1 MGRPLAQRRA
11 RGPRDALA
19 SPIVAKPFRVYVC
32 SDIHA
37 SERTWRKFLN
47 AMKANVYR
55 ADAALI
61 AGDLTGKALVPVVR
75 SDSAPASWSAT
86 VLGQKRIA
94 RNEAELAE
102 LERSIADLGYYSVVV
117 TATERQA
124 MEADPA
130 LVKARFREQIVARL
144 RAWLALASERLE
156 GSGVPVYLMPGN
168 DDEFDIDPILAESTY
183 CRNVN
188 EQVIE
193 LTPWH
198 QLVSMGWSSPTP
210 WSTPRELPEE
220 EFLDRLSGLLQGV
233 RDPRKTVMMTHVPP
247 YDSGLD
253 TAPLL
258 SPDLRPQVTAGDL
271 MRGPVGSTGVRAAIE
286 QFRPVL
292 GVHGHIHESGG
303 ERRIRDTLCVNAGSE
318 SSMGVLRGFL
328 VDLGEHGV
336 VKSLR
341 VEG

>member
-1 MGRPLAQRRA
+1 V
-11 RGPRDALA
+11 
-19 SPIVAKPFRVYVC
+19 SVAKPFRLYVC

-37 SERTWRKFLN
+37 SERAWRKFVN
-47 AMKANVYR
+47 AMRDNVYGV
-55 ADAALI
+55 DAAVI
-61 AGDLTGKALVPVVR
+61 AGDLTGKAIVPVVG
-75 SDSAPASWSAT
+75 DGGGAWTAT
-86 VLGQKRIA
+86 VLGQRRIA
-94 RNEAELAE
+94 RSEEQLAE
-102 LERSIADLGYYSVVV
+102 LERAIADLGYYAVRV
-117 TATERQA
+117 TEDERRA

-130 LVKARFREQIVARL
+130 LVRRLFDEQITRRVRE
-144 RAWLALASERLE
+144 WMELATDRLE

-168 DDEFDIDPILAESTY
+168 DDDFEIDPVLADSTY

-188 EQVIE
+188 EQVVD

-220 EFLDRLSGLLQGV
+220 EFLDRLSTLMKDV
-233 RDPRKTVMMTHVPP
+233 RDPTQTVMMTHVPP

-258 SPDLRPQVTAGDL
+258 SPDLRPTISAGDVL
-271 MRGPVGSTGVRAAIE
+271 RGPVGSTGVRKAIE
-286 QFRPVL
+286 TFRPVL

-303 ERRIRDTLCVNAGSE
+303 ERRIGGTLCVNAGSE
-318 SSMGVLRGFL
+318 ANHGVLRGYL
-328 VDLGEHGV
+328 VDLTDRGV
-336 VKSLR
+336 ERTLR

>member
-1 MGRPLAQRRA
+1 M
-11 RGPRDALA
+11 
-19 SPIVAKPFRVYVC
+19 AKRFRLYVC

-47 AMKANVYR
+47 AMKANVYQ
-55 ADAALI
+55 ADAAVI
-61 AGDLTGKALVPVVR
+61 AGDLTGKALIAVVR
-75 SDSAPASWSAT
+75 GERGGEEWTAT
-86 VLGQKRIA
+86 VLGQRRVARTEEELIA
-94 RNEAELAE
+94 
-102 LERSIADLGYYSVVV
+102 LERSIADLGYYAVRV
-117 TATERQA
+117 TAEERAA

-130 LVKARFREQIVARL
+130 LVRRMFDERITGRIRE
-144 RAWLALASERLE
+144 WMALAAERLE

-168 DDEFDIDPILAESTY
+168 DDDFEIDPILADSAY

-188 EQVIE
+188 EQVVE

-220 EFLDRLSGLLQGV
+220 AFLDRLSDLMHGV
-233 RDPRKTVMMTHVPP
+233 RDPRRTVMMTHVPP
-247 YDSGLD
+247 HDSGLD

-258 SPDLRPQVTAGDL
+258 SPDLRPTASAGDL
-271 MRGPVGSTGVRAAIE
+271 LRGPVGSTGVRRAIE
-286 QFRPVL
+286 MFRPVL

-303 ERRIRDTLCVNAGSE
+303 ERRIGDTVCVNAGSE
-318 SSMGVLRGFL
+318 SSMGILRGY
-328 VDLGEHGV
+328 VIDLSDRGV
-336 VKSLR
+336 ERTLR

>member
-1 MGRPLAQRRA
+1 M
-11 RGPRDALA
+11 
-19 SPIVAKPFRVYVC
+19 AKPFRLYVC

-47 AMKANVYR
+47 AMKANVYKV
-55 ADAALI
+55 DAAVI
-61 AGDLTGKALVPVVR
+61 AGDLTGKALVAVVQGNHGGEVWT
-75 SDSAPASWSAT
+75 AS
-86 VLGQKRIA
+86 VLGQSRVA
-94 RNEAELAE
+94 RTEQELAD
-102 LERSIADLGYYSVVV
+102 LERSIADLGYYAVRV
-117 TATERQA
+117 TDEERRA
-124 MEADPA
+124 MEGDKE
-130 LVKARFREQIVARL
+130 LVMRHFREKIVSRL
-144 RAWLALASERLE
+144 REWLALASERLE

-168 DDEFDIDPILAESTY
+168 DDEFDIDAILAESTY
-183 CRNVN
+183 CQNVN

-210 WSTPRELPEE
+210 WHTPRELPEE
-220 EFLDRLSGLLQGV
+220 EFLDRLSGLLKGV

-258 SPDLRPQVTAGDL
+258 SPDLRPTVTAGDL
-271 MRGPVGSTGVRAAIE
+271 IRGPVGSTGVRAAIE

-303 ERRIRDTLCVNAGSE
+303 ERKIKDTLCVNAGSE

-328 VDLGEHGV
+328 VDLSENGV
-336 VKSLR
+336 EKSLR